1 MHFIPKAWQVAPC
14 RKPVIRQ
21 SSDLHQACFGS
32 CRCPQAFEQLAAR
45 YPGQRFKLADVVRQ
59 AGIIPTAREV
69 AGDAG
74 GEADGFDSRVI
85 LEAVIEQLD
94 EQIGQAPGFDQAELQ
109 LRGGDAKHLTLGDR
123 RAQAAIG
130 ELQGIDLPG
139 QRRGVNPADNFG
151 GLVEQGGD
159 GDFLHIEVVAQDGEG
174 AREAGGAAGAADH
187 PQHAEQGAWM
197 LGEQVFHDVR
207 FGKKAQKRVDA
218 DHHHRTFDGVDVGV
232 PAGAAMGL
240 QVHQQAHGEQRIA
253 EHDAAQRLGRGLLGL
268 GAQLI
273 EFARSLAQHRQ
284 GAVGKVGN
292 VGFDRG
298 QRGKQRFHGGGQK
311 SAGWR
316 GLAGIMRR
324 NRRCCNCR
332 RARHWRYNPA
342 KFVYTLSAS
351 AVSACPATPP
361 APYRGNIVTAF
372 KAFVIDQDAER
383 KLFAGMRDMEP
394 AELDQGEVDIRVRYS
409 SINYKDALAAT
420 GAGKIIRRFPCVG
433 GIDLA
438 GEVIASADPRFK
450 PGDPVVATSFDLGV
464 AHHGGYAERA
474 RVPAQWVLPLPAGLD
489 LFEAMALGTA
499 GFTAALGIVRM
510 EDNGLAPGNGPV
522 LVTGA
527 TGGVGA
533 LAIDMLARLGY
544 HVVALT
550 GKPEESDYLHGLG
563 AAEIKLRSEIDFDK
577 VRPLEAGLWAG
588 AVDNVGGQILHWV
601 LATMQQAGTVAS
613 IGNAAS
619 FNVNTTV
626 FPFILR
632 GVSLLGID
640 SGYIGFPTRQRVW
653 DRLASD
659 LKPRHLHEIT
669 RTIEFG
675 QLPAAFDDFI
685 AGKVKGRTVVRV
697 SN

>member
-1 MHFIPKAWQVAPC
+1 M
-14 RKPVIRQ
+14 
-21 SSDLHQACFGS
+21 
-32 CRCPQAFEQLAAR
+32 
-45 YPGQRFKLADVVRQ
+45 
-59 AGIIPTAREV
+59 
-69 AGDAG
+69 
-74 GEADGFDSRVI
+74 
-85 LEAVIEQLD
+85 
-94 EQIGQAPGFDQAELQ
+94 
-109 LRGGDAKHLTLGDR
+109 
-123 RAQAAIG
+123 
-130 ELQGIDLPG
+130 
-139 QRRGVNPADNFG
+139 
-151 GLVEQGGD
+151 
-159 GDFLHIEVVAQDGEG
+159 
-174 AREAGGAAGAADH
+174 
-187 PQHAEQGAWM
+187 
-197 LGEQVFHDVR
+197 
-207 FGKKAQKRVDA
+207 
-218 DHHHRTFDGVDVGV
+218 
-232 PAGAAMGL
+232 
-240 QVHQQAHGEQRIA
+240 
-253 EHDAAQRLGRGLLGL
+253 
-268 GAQLI
+268 
-273 EFARSLAQHRQ
+273 
-284 GAVGKVGN
+284 
-292 VGFDRG
+292 
-298 QRGKQRFHGGGQK
+298 
-311 SAGWR
+311 
-316 GLAGIMRR
+316 
-324 NRRCCNCR
+324 
-332 RARHWRYNPA
+332 
-342 KFVYTLSAS
+342 
-351 AVSACPATPP
+351 
-361 APYRGNIVTAF
+361 TAF

-675 QLPAAFDDFI
+675 QLPAAFADFI